1 MGTVAAGAV
10 VGLVLALLSGVVSV
24 VATHGTSMLPMFQ
37 AGDLAVLWASGSYHV
52 GQVVA
57 YQSPLLHTTVLHRI
71 VAHRGGLYTFKG
83 DNNAFVD
90 PLRLPANAIKGALL
104 WRIPRAGAWLI
115 WLKDPLHLGLVLGGL
130 LVLLGTEAPAV
141 RWRAGARARRTTMLT
156 GPTTEPSTLKAS
168 DVALPLAVAVAFAA
182 IGGVAWSRPQARRTS
197 APVSYSERV
206 SFSYAARVARSMVY
220 PDGTV
225 RTGQPIFL
233 TLVSSIDI
241 SAHFGFSTTARHTR
255 LTGSMGETVSLVY
268 GTGWSSVLEQLP
280 PVALRS
286 SQATT
291 SVTVNLAGVAQ
302 TLAAADKTTGV
313 EAAMPTLVVAPVVT
327 FRGSVI
333 GQPISARYAPSLSFD
348 VSNLEL
354 SLVNQSSA
362 GYSVTSSELRQSQTG
377 SVPRHVLRPATMTIM
392 GRPVRVGAVRDVA
405 GAGVAASLVVVLAMV
420 GWARRRSRQ
429 GESARIEARYG
440 PDLIGVRTN
449 PEDDKHSVVDVVGIS
464 ALAKV
469 AKAYG
474 SLILDH
480 HEDGGHSYYVDAGTV
495 IYRYRP
501 GSAVTRQEQYGAG
514 HHRDS
519 ASPLTSRLG
528 QRASRPP
535 YRRLAPSPW
544 DFEVA
549 PLAARRDGNP
559 VGAEKP
565 STRGRWPARPGRHVP
580 SARRRS
586 GTNHSSE
593 TLT

>member
-1 MGTVAAGAV
+1 
-10 VGLVLALLSGVVSV
+10 
-24 VATHGTSMLPMFQ
+24 MFQ
-37 AGDLAVLWASGSYHV
+37 AGDLAVLWASGTYHV

-71 VAHRGGLYTFKG
+71 VAHRGGLFAFKG

-90 PLRLPANAIKGALL
+90 PLRLPASAIKGSLL
-104 WRIPRAGAWLI
+104 WHIPRAGAWLI
-115 WLKDPLHLGLVLGGL
+115 WLKGPLHLGLVLAGL
-130 LVLLGTEAPAV
+130 LLLLGIEAPAV
-141 RWRAGARARRTTMLT
+141 RWRAGVRARRTPTFT

-197 APVSYSERV
+197 EPVSYSERV
-206 SFSYAARVARSMVY
+206 SFGYGARVARSMVY

-241 SAHFGFSTTARHTR
+241 SAHFCFFTTAAHTP
-255 LTGSMGETVSLVY
+255 LTGRVGETVSLVY

-291 SVTVNLAGVAQ
+291 TVSVNLARVAQ
-302 TLAAADKTTGV
+302 TLLAANKATGT

-348 VSNLEL
+348 VSDLEL
-354 SLVNQSSA
+354 SLVGPSSP
-362 GYSVTSSELRQSQTG
+362 GPSVTSPELRQSQAG
-377 SVPRHVLRPATMTIM
+377 SVHRYVLRPATMTVM
-392 GRPVRVGAVRDVA
+392 GRSVRVSAVRHVA
-405 GAGVAASLVVVLAMV
+405 GAGLAASLVMVMAMV

-429 GESARIEARYG
+429 DESAQIEARYR
-440 PDLIGVRTN
+440 PELIGVRTN
-449 PEDDKHSVVDVVGIS
+449 PEDDKRSVVDVVGIS

-480 HEDGGHSYYVDAGTV
+480 HQDGSHSYYVDAGTV

-501 GSAVTRQEQYGAG
+501 ASAVPRQVQYGAG

-519 ASPLTSRLG
+519 NSPLTSRLW
-528 QRASRPP
+528 QRASRAPF
-535 YRRLAPSPW
+535 RRLSPSPW
-544 DFEVA
+544 DFGVA
-549 PLAARRDGNP
+549 PLSVRREGDG
-559 VGAEKP
+559 GK
-565 STRGRWPARPGRHVP
+565 
-580 SARRRS
+580 
-586 GTNHSSE
+586 
-593 TLT
+593 L